1 MGSNQTG
8 TSMENIE
15 KELEKLICYTYGREV
30 IGAEDVEAI
39 CCGQTVNRIFVMV
52 DAIAKKEQKQALDL
66 YYDLVALRE
75 PPMRILFLI
84 VRQFQILMQVKT
96 LAKKGYDRKTIAKRA
111 GVPEF
116 ALKKNIDQARH
127 FTLDQVLD
135 AIRAGI
141 QTEEDIKTGKLNDQL
156 GVELLIVTCSS
167 EK

>member
-1 MGSNQTG
+1 
-8 TSMENIE
+8 
-15 KELEKLICYTYGREV
+15 
-30 IGAEDVEAI
+30 
-39 CCGQTVNRIFVMV
+39 
-52 DAIAKKEQKQALDL
+52 
-66 YYDLVALRE
+66 
-75 PPMRILFLI
+75 MRILFLI
-84 VRQFQILMQVKT
+84 VRQFQILMQVKP